1 MNTLSFEMMSADH
14 NDWFRGLNEIIQATE
29 NVKDL
34 IVCHFIKLNELL
46 KRINIYKKQS
56 NYEWVQSQQKVA
68 MKSEFYSYLRMNTR
82 ILDNEF
88 NALNKDFLLY
98 KDSIDKFKVN
108 ILDQDIPIASEFK
121 EITLEK
127 LLNGE
132 IEALT
137 KVKLNPSVIEIHN
150 LEAKSTKMSI
160 DMLDNTYLYNYQ
172 LFTSVKSSQDGIFS
186 QADTIIKDMRKQF

>member
-1 MNTLSFEMMSADH
+1 MNTLSFEMMSA
-14 NDWFRGLNEIIQATE
+14 NQYDWAKGFNEIIQATE

-56 NYEWVQSQQKVA
+56 NYDWVQSRQKVA

-82 ILDNEF
+82 MLNNEF
-88 NALNKDFLLY
+88 NDLNKDFLLY
-98 KDSIDKFKVN
+98 KDSVDKFKDNVLEN
-108 ILDQDIPIASEFK
+108 DVPLAIEYK

-127 LLNGE
+127 LLSGDFQSITN
-132 IEALT
+132 IQQ
-137 KVKLNPSVIEIHN
+137 NPLLHEIHKFETQSN
-150 LEAKSTKMSI
+150 QLSL
-160 DMLDNTYLYNYQ
+160 DMLNNTYQYNYQ
-172 LFTSVKSSQDGIFS
+172 LFASVRLSQEGIFL